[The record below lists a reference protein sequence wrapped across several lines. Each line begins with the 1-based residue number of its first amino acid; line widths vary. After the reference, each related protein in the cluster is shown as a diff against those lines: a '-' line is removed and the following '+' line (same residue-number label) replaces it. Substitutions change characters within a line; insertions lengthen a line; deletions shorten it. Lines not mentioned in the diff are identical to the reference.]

1 MSQWSLQTP
10 KGEMRFSDDQE
21 LLRYVKTQV
30 FELLS
35 RSELSHPV
43 IRDGDGAVYDLSID
57 IGLTK
62 AE

>member
-10 KGEMRFSDDQE
+10 EGEMRFSDDQE
-21 LLRYVKTQV
+21 LLRHIKTQV

-35 RSELSHPV
+35 RSAMSHPV
-43 IRDGDGAVYDLSID
+43 IRDDRGAVYDLSID

-62 AE
+62 VE